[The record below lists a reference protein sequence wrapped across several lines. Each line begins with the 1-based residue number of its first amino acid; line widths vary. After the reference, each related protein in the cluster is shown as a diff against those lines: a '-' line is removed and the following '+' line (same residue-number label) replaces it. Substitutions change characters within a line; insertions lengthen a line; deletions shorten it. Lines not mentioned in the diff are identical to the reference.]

1 MGLIKSM
8 FSMFEPGKRKSV
20 KHAFCASSLGL
31 IERTW
36 SQQWETVEDTE
47 WTPANTRYPVWQLA
61 MKELALKCEATA
73 EALPLLGLA
82 RMSKNARAC
91 SPPAQPA
98 IVLKQHSKRAC
109 TKQLHVRIKS
119 SWPLLEHWA
128 RDRHMASHCQQR
140 QPTKSS
146 KTNVKV
152 EYTWQ
157 FAALHKETNRRKAMC
172 PQRCAYKVVVALD
185 IASKQWY
192 ARSTTAKNRPPWAAL
207 PFLFSQ
213 VKLL

>member
-1 MGLIKSM
+1 MTAGNERASPEVWSHRWSATPPL
-8 FSMFEPGKRKSV
+8 P
-20 KHAFCASSLGL
+20 CANRSK
-31 IERTW
+31 
-36 SQQWETVEDTE
+36 
-47 WTPANTRYPVWQLA
+47 NTRAY
-61 MKELALKCEATA
+61 
-73 EALPLLGLA
+73 
-82 RMSKNARAC
+82 

-128 RDRHMASHCQQR
+128 RDHHMASHCHQR

-152 EYTWQ
+152 EHTWQ

-172 PQRCAYKVVVALD
+172 PQRCAYKVIVARYCF
-185 IASKQWY
+185 Q
-192 ARSTTAKNRPPWAAL
+192 TTARVQHNCEKQTTTGCATLSFFP
-207 PFLFSQ
+207 
-213 VKLL
+213 K